1 MKNYMKD
8 IAVIII
14 GSLLFALG
22 INTFIIPAEFGEG
35 GVIGVTIILYYL
47 YEWSPG
53 LINVL
58 INSVLLVIGYKFLSK
73 KTVIYTVIAV
83 ACYSFFLETTKGIV
97 LQTDQVIISMVFG
110 GLFVG
115 VGIGLIIR
123 VGGTTAGTTIL
134 ARMTNKYLGW
144 NISYSLLF
152 FDLIVVFASY
162 FIIGAEKVL
171 LTVIMLYI
179 ATKAMEYVIEGFSP
193 RKAVMVISE
202 KSLEIAEAVTKKM
215 DRGVTVL
222 DGQGYY
228 TKQKKEVLY
237 IVINNQEVMKFKSI
251 VTEIDKHAFITIH
264 DVRDVFGEGF
274 IELSKAHD

>member
-1 MKNYMKD
+1 MKD
-8 IAVIII
+8 IIVIII

-53 LINVL
+53 LINIM
-58 INSVLLVIGYKFLSK
+58 INSVLLIIGYKFLSK
-73 KTVIYTVIAV
+73 KTIIYTVIAV
-83 ACYSFFLETTKGIV
+83 ACYSLFLEITKNLV
-97 LQTDQVIISMVFG
+97 LQTDQLIINMVFG

-152 FDLIVVFASY
+152 FDLIVVFASS
-162 FIIGAEKVL
+162 FIIGVEKVL

-202 KSLEIAEAVTKKM
+202 KSLEIAEEVTKKM

-222 DGQGYY
+222 DGHGYY

-237 IVINNQEVMKFKSI
+237 IVINSQEVVKFKSI
-251 VTEIDKHAFITIH
+251 VTEIDKNAFITIH

-274 IELSKAHD
+274 IELAKVND